1 MTTTRVRMGDH
12 DDKRAGADENPCN
25 HAGVLARTIE
35 RPRASVAQRSRRCT
49 QGMPAARRMSLRDR
63 LLRAGLQA
71 RIVAGTALL
80 VLACG
85 GFFAHRAVDAIS
97 DAYRWNGEA
106 EAEAV
111 AHSFVRSL
119 APRDLDDI
127 ERLRARLTRL
137 SGAHPQLTR
146 VEASPAEADTPRVA
160 DYDGDDGLAVL
171 RFPILDA
178 SGRPV
183 AVLRL
188 DFSREERAAAL
199 AAGRREVLLA
209 GLGAGLLL
217 VIGAGMV
224 SRLLLSRPID
234 RISRNALLVVSGKP
248 GAPLGWR
255 RRDEIGAPARAI
267 GAPGGITQALQAR
280 ID

>member
-80 VLACG
+80 VLVCG
-85 GFFAHRAVDAIS
+85 GFFAYRAVDAIS
-97 DAYRWNGEA
+97 DAYRWNGES

-111 AHSFVRSL
+111 AHSFARSL

-127 ERLRARLTRL
+127 ERIRARLARL
-137 SGAHPQLTR
+137 SGAHPQLIS
-146 VEASPAEADTPRVA
+146 VAAWPARPDTARVA
-160 DYDGDDGLAVL
+160 DYELDEDHAVL
-171 RFPILDA
+171 RFPILD
-178 SGRPV
+178 G
-183 AVLRL
+183 
-188 DFSREERAAAL
+188 
-199 AAGRREVLLA
+199 
-209 GLGAGLLL
+209 
-217 VIGAGMV
+217 
-224 SRLLLSRPID
+224 
-234 RISRNALLVVSGKP
+234 
-248 GAPLGWR
+248 
-255 RRDEIGAPARAI
+255 
-267 GAPGGITQALQAR
+267 
-280 ID
+280 